1 MREKWFEI
9 LKLKVL
15 LKSEQAA
22 VDLFALIVKNR
33 LEGKDWDASPTGQWY
48 EGDWRAKDN
57 LWILLTERPA
67 ITNFDPHNP
76 QEIINEAKKLKY
88 WINRTRFDGL
98 DLNKHLQYFITVM
111 KTYGYNMEEFKK
123 VKGLL
128 PQEATGNGGDV
139 DLTPKIKD
147 AVKMLK
153 HMNKPITQ
161 ESVLDELGL
170 DEQTWKEEYNELLR
184 E

>member
-1 MREKWFEI
+1 
-9 LKLKVL
+9 
-15 LKSEQAA
+15 
-22 VDLFALIVKNR
+22 
-33 LEGKDWDASPTGQWY
+33 
-48 EGDWRAKDN
+48 
-57 LWILLTERPA
+57 
-67 ITNFDPHNP
+67 
-76 QEIINEAKKLKY
+76 
-88 WINRTRFDGL
+88 
-98 DLNKHLQYFITVM
+98 
-111 KTYGYNMEEFKK
+111 MEEFKK

-139 DLTPKIKD
+139 DLTPKIKQ
-147 AVKMLK
+147 VIQMLK